1 MNTLF
6 TFGCSFTEDFETSSA
21 LLYKNYKDFR
31 GGKFPDSWPKI
42 LSNKLN
48 LELKNYGEGSS
59 GNDQIFQE
67 ICKRCNDFKK
77 GDIVI
82 VEWSFVERYRIAVD
96 DNQWLKI
103 GAGDVPN
110 NSPIT
115 NELHSQMIMNRTLN
129 PYKKLVYDYENMIDV
144 LSKSIGFDV
153 YYWSI
158 MEEIIYLLPPEIR
171 NQKKYLLF
179 DKLFN
184 NETPFSLIHKNGG
197 LRVHEETNDVIMDYH
212 MGESGHKIQAEL
224 FYQHIVKYGIG
235 EI

>member
-96 DNQWLKI
+96 DNQWLKV

-110 NSPIT
+110 DSPIT
-115 NELHSQMIMNRTLN
+115 NEFHSQMIMNRTLN

-197 LRVHEETNDVIMDYH
+197 LRVHEETNDFIMDYH

-224 FYQHIVKYGIG
+224 FYQHIIKYSIG

>member
-21 LLYKNYKDFR
+21 LLYKDYKDYK

-42 LSNKLN
+42 LSNKLK
-48 LELKNYGEGSS
+48 LELKNYGEGAS

-67 ICKRCNDFKK
+67 ICKRCDEFKK

-82 VEWSFVERYRIAVD
+82 VEWSFVERYRIAI
-96 DNQWLKI
+96 DNSQWLKI
-103 GAGDVPN
+103 GSGDVPN

-115 NELHSQMIMNRTLN
+115 NELHTQIILNRTLN
-129 PYKKLVYDYENMIDV
+129 PYKELIYDYENIIDV
-144 LSKSIGFDV
+144 LSKSVGFDV

-158 MEEIIYLLPPEIR
+158 MEEIIYLLPPERR

-184 NETPFSLIHKNGG
+184 KETPFSLIHKNGG
-197 LRVHEETNDVIMDYH
+197 LRIHEETNDVIMDYH
-212 MGESGHKIQAEL
+212 MGESGHKTQAEL
-224 FYQHIVKYGIG
+224 FYQHIIKYGIR

>member
-48 LELKNYGEGSS
+48 LDLKNYSEGAS
-59 GNDQIFQE
+59 GNEQIFHE
-67 ICKRCNDFKK
+67 ICKRCDEFKK
-77 GDIVI
+77 GDIII

-96 DNQWLKI
+96 NNQWLKI
-103 GAGDVPN
+103 GVGNVPD
-110 NSPIT
+110 NSPIS
-115 NELHSQMIMNRTLN
+115 NELHLEMILNRTLN
-129 PYKKLVYDYENMIDV
+129 PHKELIYDYEKIIDV
-144 LSKSIGFDV
+144 LSKSVGFDV

-158 MEEIIYLLPPEIR
+158 MEEIIYLLSPERR

-179 DKLFN
+179 DKLSN
-184 NETPFSLIHKNGG
+184 RETPFSLIHKNGG
-197 LRVHEETNDVIMDYH
+197 FRIHEETNDKIMDFH
-212 MGESGHKIQAEL
+212 MGESGHKVQADL
-224 FYQHIVKYGIG
+224 FHQHIVKYGIG

>member
-96 DNQWLKI
+96 DNQWLKV

-110 NSPIT
+110 DSPIT
-115 NELHSQMIMNRTLN
+115 NEFHSQMIMNRTLN

-197 LRVHEETNDVIMDYH
+197 LRVHEETNDFIMDYH

-224 FYQHIVKYGIG
+224 FYQHIIKYSID